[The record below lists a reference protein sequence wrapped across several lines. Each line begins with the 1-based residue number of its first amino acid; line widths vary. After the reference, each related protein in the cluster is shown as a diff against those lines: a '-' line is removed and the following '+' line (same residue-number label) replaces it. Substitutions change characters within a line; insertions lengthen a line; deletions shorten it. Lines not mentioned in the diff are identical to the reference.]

1 MYRTCICARLW
12 ALLHSTFFLLC
23 CMPLSSFVLAF
34 SVLFAAI
41 QVIRLFAT
49 FFRLVVRSVSFSRI
63 TLVRQSH
70 FSTLYYTLI
79 HISFV
84 CRIVANALDAHST
97 IRFTSSFFLSFCVLV
112 SFNII
117 PSWQAIFCYFALI
130 AFSRCFLF
138 ACQWNVF
145 TVELISAIVLLVMF
159 PCGIKQWC
167 GANNFYSIEMMMML
181 LLLQLLCTDE
191 PSWRWHFISKVII
204 TWGL

>member
-1 MYRTCICARLW
+1 MRASVSVTSQHIFSSLLYATLVVRSCFFCFICCYSS
-12 ALLHSTFFLLC
+12 HC
-23 CMPLSSFVLAF
+23 C
-34 SVLFAAI
+34 
-41 QVIRLFAT
+41 LFAT